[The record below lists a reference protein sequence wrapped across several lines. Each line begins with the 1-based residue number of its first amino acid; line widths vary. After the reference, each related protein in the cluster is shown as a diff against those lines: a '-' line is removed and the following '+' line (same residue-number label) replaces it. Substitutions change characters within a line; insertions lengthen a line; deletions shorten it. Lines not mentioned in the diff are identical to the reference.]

1 MKRTTRATFAALSA
15 VGAIVGAGASL
26 SGTAW
31 VNAGTQGDPQTSAQA
46 TQTTPTATTTLTA
59 LQTEAARLRGLL
71 NHSGGSTRVVS
82 PSVPVPA
89 PIPAP
94 VNVAPQPPPPTTNA
108 TTGASGAR
116 K

>member
-15 VGAIVGAGASL
+15 VGAIVGAGAVL

-46 TQTTPTATTTLTA
+46 TQTASTTLTA

-71 NHSGGSTRVVS
+71 NNSGGATRVVS

-89 PIPAP
+89 PVI
-94 VNVAPQPPPPTTNA
+94 VAPQPPPPTTNA
-108 TTGASGAR
+108 TTGASGA
-116 K
+116 KK